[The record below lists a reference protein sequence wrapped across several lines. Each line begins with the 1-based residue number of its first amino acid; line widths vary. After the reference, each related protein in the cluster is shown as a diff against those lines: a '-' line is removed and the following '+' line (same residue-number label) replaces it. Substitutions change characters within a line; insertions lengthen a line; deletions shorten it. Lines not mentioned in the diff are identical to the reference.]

1 MAAIE
6 SASSDGQ
13 MQNLLTPDKAFIF
26 RITHRDNLPWIVV
39 NGLHCAN
46 SDSRDPNFVP
56 IGNAELIGKRN
67 TRGIP
72 PPLGGTLSDYV
83 PFYFTPRSPMLL
95 NIKTGYNGIRQRR
108 NEEIVVLVTSLPH
121 LRKKNIPFLFTDRH
135 AYLAAARFTDD
146 LTKLN
151 AIDWDILKASD
162 FKRDNDDL
170 GKMERYQAEALVHR
184 HVPFDAL
191 IGVAC
196 FSDASKDAVNK
207 ILDGSPLADKAL
219 KKPSWYF

>member
-6 SASSDGQ
+6 SASSDGR
-13 MQNLLTPDKAFIF
+13 MQDLLSPEKAFIF

-46 SDSRDPNFVP
+46 SEERDPNFVP
-56 IGNAELIGKRN
+56 IGNAELIGKRSAKDVPA
-67 TRGIP
+67 P
-72 PPLGGTLSDYV
+72 PGGTLSDYV

-108 NEEIVVLVTSLPH
+108 NEEIVVLITSLPH
-121 LRKKNIPFLFTDRH
+121 LRKKSIPFLFSDRH
-135 AYLAAARFTDD
+135 AYLATARFTDD

-151 AIDWDILKASD
+151 AIDWTILKASD
-162 FKRDNDDL
+162 FKRDNNDL

-191 IGVAC
+191 IGLAC
-196 FSDASKDAVNK
+196 FNDAAKDEVNK